1 MENKT
6 LIKKV
11 MKETTPKRNYL
22 QNAIFAFLFGGG
34 ISLMGQEFL
43 FLYNDIL
50 KLDKKVAI
58 TLMYMSVIA
67 IASLFTGIGV
77 FDKIGQF
84 AGAGTFLPI
93 TGFANSLTSASL
105 ESRSE
110 GLVFGILSNMFK
122 LAGTVILY
130 GIVSV
135 YVFGIVRL
143 LIIGG

>member
-67 IASLFTGIGV
+67 IASLFSGIGV

-122 LAGTVILY
+122 LAGTVIVAGVVSAFIVANVLY
-130 GIVSV
+130 W
-135 YVFGIVRL
+135 VRL
-143 LIIGG
+143 